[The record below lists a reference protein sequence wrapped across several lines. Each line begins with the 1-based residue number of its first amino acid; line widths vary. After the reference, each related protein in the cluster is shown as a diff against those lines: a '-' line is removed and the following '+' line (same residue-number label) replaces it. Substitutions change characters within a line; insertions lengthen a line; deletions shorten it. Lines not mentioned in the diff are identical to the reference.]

1 MALWGLENLVWG
13 NISGAFT
20 TGQLTLNMATGHT
33 ARFTQ
38 FPARAVIWKES
49 YESPDK
55 AFWDGFAEIVTLISK
70 SGDTFNAILRG
81 QEGTAAISS
90 DGSEVY
96 LIAVVLTR
104 GQLDKIMRAPPDAS
118 GPFDAILAG
127 TPGAVTD
134 AMARFVKDDGV
145 TDAIVSMQG
154 SPNTGDKSSLWLGDT
169 GNPDDVM
176 FELQRSA
183 AVENRLSVIMNA
195 WPFLTMEGRNRIGI
209 GKAAPTFADG
219 VNFGLP
225 VDFDK
230 LFGIGEV
237 QHEIAAG
244 VIAGVETNFVRIEAE
259 GGVGGADQLDT
270 LTLSAGFSPPG
281 TRVILFLEADSTST
295 ITVKHNAGTPGGIK
309 LKGGTDYVLFPSGWM
324 LAIISTGASNDNWME
339 FARFPSP
346 ENLVVLVDL
355 KADSVAGGTFTSGAW
370 RTRDLNSKLKD
381 SDGLCVL
388 GANQFILQPG
398 TWTIRASAPAGNGVG
413 RHQIRLWNVT
423 DGVRVDRGSSE
434 AQGGSTCTRSFLDG
448 SFTISA
454 PKTFEIQH
462 QCTTTVATSGFG
474 LAGMFGDFEIYTQV
488 VLRRHV

>member
-1 MALWGLENLVWG
+1 MALWGIENLVWG

-20 TGQLTLNMATGHT
+20 TGQLTLSMATGHT

-38 FPARAVIWKES
+38 FPARAVIWNAED
-49 YESPDK
+49 YASPDL

-90 DGSEVY
+90 DGSKVY
-96 LIAVVLTR
+96 RLAVVLTR
-104 GQLDKIMRAPPDAS
+104 GQLDKTMRAPPDAS

-134 AMARFVKDDGV
+134 AIARFVKDDGV
-145 TDAIVSMQG
+145 TDGIVSVQG

-230 LFGIGEV
+230 LFGIGSAI
-237 QHEIAAG
+237 HTISGG
-244 VIAGVETNFVRIEAE
+244 VIDDVETNFVRLSAE
-259 GGVGGADQLDT
+259 GGPGSDDLDT
-270 LTLSAGFSPPG
+270 ITLSPGFPPSG
-281 TRVILFLEADSTST
+281 RVILYLEPTTTSHL
-295 ITVKHNAGTPGGIK
+295 ITVKDGTGNIHLDGGDC
-309 LKGGTDYVLFPSGWM
+309 LLSTQFDL
-324 LAIISTGASNDNWME
+324 LALISTGVSNDEWME
-339 FARFPSP
+339 LFRVPRTGNFDF
-346 ENLVVLVDL
+346 VLV
-355 KADSVAGGTFTSGAW
+355 ADSKTTNTAGGTFTSGAW
-370 RTRDLNSKLKD
+370 RTRDLNVEYVD
-381 SDGLCVL
+381 TAGL
-388 GANQFILQPG
+388 GALSSNQLTLQPG
-398 TWTIRASAPAGNGVG
+398 TWLLSASAPAGNGVG
-413 RHQIRLWNVT
+413 RHQIRLRNITAGTTTTVGT
-423 DGVRVDRGSSE
+423 SE
-434 AQGGSTCTRSFLDG
+434 AQGGSTCTRSFLSIVV
-448 SFTISA
+448 SFAS
-454 PKTFEIQH
+454 PQTFEVQH

-474 LAGMFGDFEIYTQV
+474 LASMFDEFEVYTILECLRLGD
-488 VLRRHV
+488 